1 MVILKLRVWRIRR
14 MAYTIIKRFV
24 SFVYS
29 ANKGFFYSTK
39 LSSELYLAEKVNQ
52 KMFEENIYS
61 QVLTVWG
68 I

>member
-39 LSSELYLAEKVNQ
+39 LSSELYLAER
-52 KMFEENIYS
+52 
-61 QVLTVWG
+61 
-68 I
+68 